1 MSEGVSLDFDATV
14 VMDAGDPDAAADEA
28 ARRLME
34 LPYPIL
40 AVVAGAETGVEAADR
55 LAERLS
61 LRRNKLHKSAARRNK
76 YLMHEACR
84 DAGVRAAGQCLATSW
99 AEVETFLAGWT
110 PKPFLAVVKPIDSAG
125 SDDVYKCTSPAEVK
139 TAFDVIYG
147 KVRGVAVGC

>member
-1 MSEGVSLDFDATV
+1 MADTI
-14 VMDAGDPDAAADEA
+14 AGIRAVGQ
-28 ARRLME
+28 
-34 LPYPIL
+34 PIL
-40 AVVAGAETGVEAADR
+40 AVLAGAETGVILADQLASR
-55 LAERLS
+55 LGVRHCPLE
-61 LRRNKLHKSAARRNK
+61 KSAARRNK

-84 DAGVRAAGQCLATSW
+84 DAGVRAASQCMATSW